1 MCVCV
6 CVCVRAC
13 VCAARKLQA
22 RKKVTS
28 GHEKVASVSCSLE
41 PGDLVRSH
49 PVLEM
54 TVCVK
59 DQGRS
64 SLDHFN

>member
-6 CVCVRAC
+6 CVRARAC

-59 DQGRS
+59 DQGREHA
-64 SLDHFN
+64 L

>member
-6 CVCVRAC
+6 CARARAC

-28 GHEKVASVSCSLE
+28 GHEKVASVSCSSE
-41 PGDLVRSH
+41 PGDPVRAH

-54 TVCVK
+54 TACVK

-64 SLDHFN
+64 SLGHFS

>member
-6 CVCVRAC
+6 CVCVC
-13 VCAARKLQA
+13 VCARAARKLQA
-22 RKKVTS
+22 RKKVTF